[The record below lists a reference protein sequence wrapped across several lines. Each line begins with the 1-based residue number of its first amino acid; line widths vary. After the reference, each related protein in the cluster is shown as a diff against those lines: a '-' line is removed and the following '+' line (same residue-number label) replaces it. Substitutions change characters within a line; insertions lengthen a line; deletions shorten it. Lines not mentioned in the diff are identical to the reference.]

1 MSRRSLPKTEW
12 LSNTDISTILSQRN
26 TSTHLSEI
34 DSHHKR
40 KTKHGQK
47 NTGTASEIKKKI
59 TVPET

>member
-1 MSRRSLPKTEW
+1 MSRRSLPITEW

-40 KTKHGQK
+40 NRQSPQEKDKTW
-47 NTGTASEIKKKI
+47 SEKYGDY
-59 TVPET
+59 V